1 MHNIEFDKEWY
12 NKKEILEIYPIG
24 ISTYKKRIKKLNE
37 SMYSGLTRVIP
48 KELPN
53 SNLKVISER
62 EIHRDILNNLFGG
75 VRTPSTDNLSSIK
88 KWVNC
93 NHWNWFCNIIPSHT
107 YPRELESKINF
118 IFKVIKKRIS
128 KKNELVIFYSIEKT
142 EKDGYYHSHFLIRLD
157 ETILSQKQL
166 IEILELVCEPNN
178 QSETR
183 IFVKPYDFQHY
194 RRSGT
199 NYTMKDFKYGY
210 GILK

>member
-1 MHNIEFDKEWY
+1 MQILKNEKEWY
-12 NKKEILEIYPIG
+12 NKREILEIYPIG
-24 ISTYKKRIKKLNE
+24 ISTYKKRIKKLRE
-37 SMYSGLTRVIP
+37 PQYSGLTRLNQ

-62 EIHRDILNNLFGG
+62 EIHRDILDNIFGR
-75 VRTPSTDNLSSIK
+75 VRLQSLDDLVFIK
-88 KWVNC
+88 KWVNT
-93 NHWNWFCNIIPSHT
+93 NPWNWFCNIIPSHT